1 MPGARFL
8 PALKP
13 VEMRPKE
20 LLRPGGRFSNL
31 HVKTTLPDAQDVR
44 FPSGSRSADRV
55 FAPVHGELER
65 SAELSARGTD
75 LDRPLGPAA
84 GIVGGIDDRISAAS
98 RNIIEQYTSIG
109 WFLFIRIFKTLA
121 LAPVQTLGSNVAV
134 RDDLAPVQP
143 APMTKPR
150 PEDPS
155 DATMQTPSRLGKSSA
170 RPRVALALGFLA
182 ASVLAR
188 CSSAE
193 KTTAGASGMVAA
205 GSQHSVAI
213 HPDGTLWA
221 WGDNGNGQV
230 GDSTTTRRSAPVQVG
245 ADRNWALVTTG
256 WDHTLAVKTDGTLW
270 AWGEDVFGQLGDGT
284 TNTERLAPV
293 QVGTD
298 KNWALI
304 AADERHSFAI
314 KTDGTLWAWGSNGNF
329 QLGDGTATDRST
341 PVQIGTDT
349 HWAAVAA
356 GDSHSLAIKT
366 DGTLWAWG
374 NNQFGQLGF
383 PPTVVQ
389 TAPVQIGTD
398 RNWTSVAAGG
408 AHSMAIKT
416 DGTLWAWGANEGG
429 QLGDGTTTG
438 RSSPVQVGTDR
449 NWAFVSAGYSH
460 TTAVKTD
467 ATLWAWGWNS
477 FGQLGVG
484 DWQNKKAPTQVGAD
498 THWAWVDASLYH
510 TVAVRRDG
518 AVWTWGANLYGQLGN
533 GGDNAVER
541 SATDRHG
548 YELEIHHYQR
558 HSHGGAEEGRDALDL
573 GLERLGPDRGRHDRA
588 AVHARAGGIGH
599 ELGVSRSRR
608 RIHAGG
614 QDGRDALGLG
624 LWPALRY

>member
-1 MPGARFL
+1 MTTVATFAQGVARAEATRSVVAGSVFAQVRAAGAIAAVVSINSHGCVRERPERGSFRRESPASHL
-8 PALKP
+8 HVGCFAGPRLSVPALSAHRGR
-13 VEMRPKE
+13 VATSATCRCAF
-20 LLRPGGRFSNL
+20 RPGRSSPSLGR
-31 HVKTTLPDAQDVR
+31 AAGR
-44 FPSGSRSADRV
+44 WCRRSRLADRTAV
-55 FAPVHGELER
+55 SAPVHGELER

-98 RNIIEQYTSIG
+98 KNIIEQYSSIG

-213 HPDGTLWA
+213 HP
-221 WGDNGNGQV
+221 
-230 GDSTTTRRSAPVQVG
+230 
-245 ADRNWALVTTG
+245 
-256 WDHTLAVKTDGTLW
+256 DGTLW

-408 AHSMAIKT
+408 AHS
-416 DGTLWAWGANEGG
+416 
-429 QLGDGTTTG
+429 
-438 RSSPVQVGTDR
+438 
-449 NWAFVSAGYSH
+449 
-460 TTAVKTD
+460 
-467 ATLWAWGWNS
+467 
-477 FGQLGVG
+477 
-484 DWQNKKAPTQVGAD
+484 
-498 THWAWVDASLYH
+498 
-510 TVAVRRDG
+510 
-518 AVWTWGANLYGQLGN
+518 
-533 GGDNAVER
+533 
-541 SATDRHG
+541 
-548 YELEIHHYQR
+548 
-558 HSHGGAEEGRDALDL
+558 
-573 GLERLGPDRGRHDRA
+573 
-588 AVHARAGGIGH
+588 
-599 ELGVSRSRR
+599 
-608 RIHAGG
+608 
-614 QDGRDALGLG
+614 
-624 LWPALRY
+624 